1 MGLSKIVIR
10 GARQHNLKN
19 ISLEIPRN
27 TLTVITGLSGSGKS
41 SLAFDTIYAEGQ
53 RRYVESLSAYA
64 RQFLDQMERPEV
76 DSIEGLSPSIAI
88 EQKTTTRSPRST
100 VGTITEIYD
109 YLRVVYSSIGTPHC
123 PKCGKPISR
132 QSTDQIVRSILEGE
146 LAKSGDRVMILAPI
160 VRGRKGEYR
169 QELEKLAR
177 DGFVR
182 ARIDGDLCPLD
193 DPPRLDKRKNH
204 TIEVLIDRLLVK
216 PGIAGR
222 LEQSIATALKLAKGL
237 VTVVVVGGTEQV
249 FSEKM
254 ACSECGVSVPQLEP
268 RSFSFNS
275 PYGACPA
282 CNGLGSKFDFDPAKV
297 IVDWTRP
304 ILEGALGPGS
314 GSVFLK
320 RNLELGALAHGFD
333 LSTPFEKFPRAVQN
347 LILYGNPPS
356 NAKGNGH
363 ALTRGRGAKA
373 AAKALPGLHF
383 QGVIGFLESNFEESS
398 SDAYREWITQ
408 YMSPVPCAVC
418 GEQRLRPES
427 LAVKVGGRSIA
438 EFTALAISDAR
449 PAVDKIRAGLTERQT
464 DIAGRALAEIAARL
478 DFLLAVGL
486 GYLSLDRSAATLSG
500 GEAQR
505 IRLATQIGSQ
515 LRGVLYVLD
524 EPSIG
529 LHARDND
536 RLISSLEKLR
546 DLGNTVLVVE
556 HDEETIR
563 RSNYVVDLG
572 PGAGNAGGHLV
583 AKGRPEEIEQSADS
597 LTGRYLRGE
606 LKIAVPPKRRA
617 PNGKSIRILGCEANN
632 LKDVD
637 LELPLGLLTVVTGV
651 SGSGKSTLVNDILY
665 RALAQSLYR
674 SMERPGAFRTIEGA
688 DQIDKVIEIDQAP
701 IGRTPRSN
709 PATYT
714 GVFAPIRELFAMLPE
729 SRERG
734 YRPGRFSFNVKGG
747 RCEACQGDGLRRIE
761 MNFLPDVYV
770 TCEVCRGRR
779 YNAET
784 LSVRYKGHS
793 ISDLLDMQIVDA
805 LKVLENIPQIRVKLE
820 TLVDVGLGYIQLGQ
834 SSTTLSGGEAQRI
847 KLARELSRRQTGRTL
862 YILDEPTTGLHF
874 DDVKKLL
881 DVLNRLA
888 DLGNTVLVIEHHLDV
903 IKQADWII
911 DLGPEGGAG
920 GGRIVAQGTPEQ
932 VARVKKSYTGQVLA
946 RVLNGANG
954 SHA

>member
-1 MGLSKIVIR
+1 
-10 GARQHNLKN
+10 
-19 ISLEIPRN
+19 
-27 TLTVITGLSGSGKS
+27 
-41 SLAFDTIYAEGQ
+41 
-53 RRYVESLSAYA
+53 
-64 RQFLDQMERPEV
+64 
-76 DSIEGLSPSIAI
+76 
-88 EQKTTTRSPRST
+88 
-100 VGTITEIYD
+100 
-109 YLRVVYSSIGTPHC
+109 
-123 PKCGKPISR
+123 
-132 QSTDQIVRSILEGE
+132 
-146 LAKSGDRVMILAPI
+146 
-160 VRGRKGEYR
+160 
-169 QELEKLAR
+169 
-177 DGFVR
+177 
-182 ARIDGDLCPLD
+182 
-193 DPPRLDKRKNH
+193 
-204 TIEVLIDRLLVK
+204 
-216 PGIAGR
+216 
-222 LEQSIATALKLAKGL
+222 
-237 VTVVVVGGTEQV
+237 
-249 FSEKM
+249 
-254 ACSECGVSVPQLEP
+254 
-268 RSFSFNS
+268 
-275 PYGACPA
+275 
-282 CNGLGSKFDFDPAKV
+282 
-297 IVDWTRP
+297 
-304 ILEGALGPGS
+304 
-314 GSVFLK
+314 
-320 RNLELGALAHGFD
+320 
-333 LSTPFEKFPRAVQN
+333 VQN

-356 NAKGNGH
+356 NAKSNGGGS
-363 ALTRGRGAKA
+363 TRAAAAAAKA
-373 AAKALPGLHF
+373 AAKTLPGLHF
-383 QGVIGFLESNFEESS
+383 QGVVGFLESNFEESE

-438 EFTALAISDAR
+438 EFTALPISDAR
-449 PAVDKIRAGLTERQT
+449 PAVDAIRKGLTERQT

-486 GYLSLDRSAATLSG
+486 GYLSLDRSSATLSG

-563 RSNYVVDLG
+563 RANYVVDLG
-572 PGAGNAGGHLV
+572 PGAGNAGGYLV

-606 LKIAVPPKRRA
+606 LQIAVPPKRRA
-617 PNGKSIRILGCEANN
+617 PVAGKSIRILGCEANN

-674 SMERPGAFRTIEGA
+674 SMERPGAYRAIEGA
-688 DQIDKVIEIDQAP
+688 AQIDKVIEIDQAP

-734 YRPGRFSFNVKGG
+734 YKPGRFSFNVKGG

-805 LKVLENIPQIRVKLE
+805 LKILENIPQIRVKLD

-847 KLARELSRRQTGRTL
+847 KLAKELSKRQTGRTL

-911 DLGPEGGAG
+911 DLGPEGGEG

-954 SHA
+954 NHA

>member
-132 QSTDQIVRSILEGE
+132 QSTDQIVRSILQGE

-216 PGIAGR
+216 PGIATR

-254 ACSECGVSVPQLEP
+254 ACSECGISVPQLEP

-282 CNGLGSKFDFDPAKV
+282 CNGLGSKYDFDPSKV
-297 IVDWTRP
+297 IVDWARP
-304 ILEGALGPGS
+304 LFEGALGPGS

-320 RNLELGALAHGFD
+320 RNLELGAMAHGFD
-333 LSTPFEKFPRAVQN
+333 LATPFEKFPRDVQN
-347 LILYGNPPS
+347 LILYGNPPCDAKS
-356 NAKGNGH
+356 N
-363 ALTRGRGAKA
+363 GRGSARAGGGKTPG
-373 AAKALPGLHF
+373 KALPGLHF
-383 QGVIGFLESNFEESS
+383 QGVVGFLESNFEESG
-398 SDAYREWITQ
+398 SDTYREWITQ

-563 RSNYVVDLG
+563 RADYVVDLG

-583 AKGRPEEIEQSADS
+583 AKGRPEEIERSADS

-606 LKIAVPPKRRA
+606 LKIAVPPNRRA
-617 PNGKSIRILGCEANN
+617 PNGKAIRILGCEANN

-674 SMERPGAFRTIEGA
+674 SMERPGAFRGIEGA

-734 YRPGRFSFNVKGG
+734 YKPGRFSFNVKGG

-793 ISDLLDMQIVDA
+793 ISDLLDMQIADA
-805 LKVLENIPQIRVKLE
+805 LKILENIPQIRMKLE

-911 DLGPEGGAG
+911 DLGPEGGEG

-954 SHA
+954 NHG